1 MIRFLRAVFIS
12 FHTNSLVSK
21 EECSPLPYALE
32 HLFSLTHLDLN
43 SKVALS
49 PQLRS
54 PALYELAVL
63 PLKESPHSNT
73 KAFHEVDA

>member
-1 MIRFLRAVFIS
+1 MQSMQEKCTMLFRLCI
-12 FHTNSLVSK
+12 N
-21 EECSPLPYALE
+21 YALE

-63 PLKESPHSNT
+63 YGRK
-73 KAFHEVDA
+73 